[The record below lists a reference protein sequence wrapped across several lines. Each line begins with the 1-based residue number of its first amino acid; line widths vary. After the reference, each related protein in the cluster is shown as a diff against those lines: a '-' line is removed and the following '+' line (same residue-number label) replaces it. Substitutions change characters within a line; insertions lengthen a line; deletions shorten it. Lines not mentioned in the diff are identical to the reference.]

1 MNPPTEY
8 LAYMDSP
15 DSITE
20 GEREGTMSGSFI
32 LWPPAEIEQSN
43 REYEVGTYAPG
54 FLAFGSNGG
63 GELFAFDAAGAVF
76 LLPAIG
82 MSPDDAIRV
91 SGSWAEFVSQI
102 TPDA

>member
-1 MNPPTEY
+1 MNPPAEY

-15 DSITE
+15 GSIIE
-20 GEREGTMSGSFI
+20 GEQEGTMPSYFI
-32 LWPPAEIEQSN
+32 LWPPAEIEQNN
-43 REYEVGTYAPG
+43 REYEVPIYAPG

-63 GELFAFDAAGAVF
+63 GELLAFDAAEAVF

-102 TPDA
+102 KPDA